1 MLNDRLVLVG
11 VAALSAVAT
20 AGWMRQT
27 PVAIPPQATNFT
39 APMLEPEPAIGV
51 QSAAFDVSGAPAQVN
66 RGVYHQSAPQ
76 VVRTS
81 GARRGSSNYGEPALR
96 TRPRVYDDRRVNS
109 AVYDDRTYTK
119 KRSTAKSA
127 AIVGGSA
134 AAGAAVG
141 AMAGGGKGAAIGA
154 IAGGAGGY
162 VYDRA
167 TKNKDAESPYR
178 SSSSVYDDDR
188 RNGRSTGERVAII
201 GGGAAAGAAFGGLAG
216 GGKGAAIG
224 AITGGAG
231 GYVYDRMTKNR

>member
-27 PVAIPPQATNFT
+27 PVAITPQASNFT
-39 APMLEPEPAIGV
+39 APMLEAEPMLPV
-51 QSAAFDVSGAPAQVN
+51 QSAGFNMAGAPAQVN

-76 VVRTS
+76 AVRT
-81 GARRGSSNYGEPALR
+81 GTQVQKASSTYQ
-96 TRPRVYDDRRVNS
+96 RPRVYDDRRVNS
-109 AVYDDRTYTK
+109 AVYDDDRSINTN

-127 AIVGGSA
+127 AIIGGGA

-141 AMAGGGKGAAIGA
+141 ALAGGGKGAAIGA

-167 TKNKDAESPYR
+167 TKNKEAESPYR
-178 SSSSVYDDDR
+178 SSSSVYNDDR
-188 RNGRSTGERVAII
+188 REERSTGERVAII
-201 GGGAAAGAAFGGLAG
+201 GGGAAAGAAIGGLAG

>member
-20 AGWMRQT
+20 AGWMRQA
-27 PVAIPPQATNFT
+27 PVAVTPQATNLN
-39 APMLEPEPAIGV
+39 APLPEAESVIPA
-51 QSAAFDVSGAPAQVN
+51 QSAAFNMPGASTPVN
-66 RGVYHQSAPQ
+66 GGVYHQSAPQ
-76 VVRTS
+76 VARTS
-81 GARRGSSNYGEPALR
+81 AGRRAASYDQPAAR
-96 TRPRVYDDRRVNS
+96 TRPRVYDDRRVNR
-109 AVYDDRTYTK
+109 AVYDDRAPVVRR
-119 KRSTAKSA
+119 RSTAKSA
-127 AIVGGSA
+127 AIVGGGA
-134 AAGAAVG
+134 AAGAAIG

-167 TKNKDAESPYR
+167 TKNKEVESPYR

-188 RNGRSTGERVAII
+188 RAGRSTAERAAII
-201 GGGAAAGAAFGGLAG
+201 GGGAATGAAIGGLAG

>member
-20 AGWMRQT
+20 AGWMRQA
-27 PVAIPPQATNFT
+27 PAAIAPQATNFT
-39 APMLEPEPAIGV
+39 APLLEPESAIPV
-51 QSAAFDVSGAPAQVN
+51 QSAAFNIPAASTSVN

-81 GARRGSSNYGEPALR
+81 AARRASSNYGEPALR
-96 TRPRVYDDRRVNS
+96 SRPRVYDDRRVNS
-109 AVYDDRTYTK
+109 AVYDDRRIEQP
-119 KRSTAKSA
+119 RSKAKSA
-127 AIVGGSA
+127 AIIGGGA

-167 TKNKDAESPYR
+167 TKNKEANSPYR
-178 SSSSVYDDDR
+178 SSSSVYDDD

-201 GGGAAAGAAFGGLAG
+201 GGGAAAGAAIGGLAG